1 VSRRGLLTPRG
12 STAALADLGERPAL
26 IARQRVRRARRPPA
40 RGRGSRRAGALG
52 LGVALLGLAGAVAG
66 ARWLLTS
73 PRFAV
78 STVEVQGTARVPPE
92 RVRAA
97 AGIAPGTNIF
107 RIDPTVVAAR
117 VQALHEILRADV
129 VRELP
134 NRVTLLVEERRPFTL
149 VSAGRLH
156 WVDEDGRWLGVED
169 RAVTPPVPV
178 ISGLSEEEMA
188 GLTTQ
193 PGPRARAALALIRSL
208 LRAGSPLA
216 GAISEID
223 MSGRDGPV
231 LYTVDGIEVRLG
243 AEDWEER
250 LARLEG
256 VLAQV
261 AQDGAEVRA
270 IDLRFRDQ
278 VVLRKG
284 GRG

>member
-1 VSRRGLLTPRG
+1 MPRG
-12 STAALADLGERPAL
+12 SAPVLADLGGRPAV
-26 IARQRVRRARRPPA
+26 IARQRVRRVRRRRARRA
-40 RGRGSRRAGALG
+40 WRVWLVG
-52 LGVALLGLAGAVAG
+52 LGLAGLALAG
-66 ARWLLTS
+66 GGAGGYWLLTS

-78 STVEVQGTARVPPE
+78 GVLEVRGASRVPPE

-107 RIDPTVVAAR
+107 RIDPTAVAAR
-117 VQALHEILRADV
+117 VQALPEVLRADV
-129 VRELP
+129 IRELP
-134 NRVTLLVEERRPFTL
+134 NRVTVLVEERRPFTL

-156 WVDEDGRWLGVED
+156 WVDEEGRLLGVEE

-178 ISGLSEEEMA
+178 ISGLPEEEVA
-188 GLTTQ
+188 ALGTG

-216 GAISEID
+216 AEISEID
-223 MSGRDGPV
+223 MSGQDGPV

-243 AEDWEER
+243 AENWEER

-261 AQDGAEVRA
+261 AQEGAEVRA

>member
-1 VSRRGLLTPRG
+1 MSRRGLVTPRG
-12 STAALADLGERPAL
+12 PAPALSDFGERPAV
-26 IARQRVRRARRPPA
+26 IARQRVGRARRRP
-40 RGRGSRRAGALG
+40 RTRRAWRAWLAVLG
-52 LGVALLGLAGAVAG
+52 LGALALAGAGAAG
-66 ARWLLTS
+66 HWLLTS

-78 STVEVQGTARVPPE
+78 AGLEVQGASRVDAE
-92 RVRAA
+92 RIRAA

-107 RIDPTVVAAR
+107 RIDPTAVAAR
-117 VQALHEILRADV
+117 VQALPEVRRADV

-134 NRVTLLVEERRPFTL
+134 NRVTVLIEERRPFTL

-156 WVDEDGRWLGVED
+156 WVDEEGRLLGVAE

-178 ISGLSEEEMA
+178 ISGLPEEEVA
-188 GLTTQ
+188 ALGIG

-216 GAISEID
+216 AEISEID
-223 MSGRDGPV
+223 MSGPDGPV

-243 AEDWEER
+243 AEDWDER

-261 AQDGAEVRA
+261 AQEGGEVRA